1 VRIILRNTFV
11 TESIKDMCDHKKKLL
26 ELFTNAVSDTDVKEL
41 RMKGEERFI
50 NSGKTFWWEGK
61 DFSYK
66 CESAV

>member
-1 VRIILRNTFV
+1 
-11 TESIKDMCDHKKKLL
+11 MCDHKKKLL